1 MNNSIQQQIYNKL
14 SNSTIEN
21 LKNLSYNSFT
31 PIQEKTLLIT
41 LEGKDL
47 IAKAKTGSGKTAAFG
62 IPIIEKL
69 DIKYFR
75 IQAIVLCPTREL
87 ANQVA
92 NELRNLAK
100 SKHNIKITLLCGGV
114 PYKPQVH
121 SLSHQAHIVVGTP
134 GRILKHLQEKNF
146 STKDI
151 DTFVLDEADRMLDM
165 GFIEDIKSIIEFL
178 PKNRQNML
186 FSATYPIKIESLTQ
200 EFMNSPYIVE
210 AQSLH
215 SQSTINQY
223 FYQVNSSEEKNYLI
237 LKTLQEYKP
246 TISTIIFCNTKLACK
261 ALSSELD
268 SFGLEALELHSDY
281 DQKERNEVLAL
292 FSNKSYP
299 LLIATDVAS
308 RGLDIDDVELVINYD
323 LPQDI
328 ENYIHRIGRTAR
340 AGKSGIAISCVEDIE
355 LFKDIVEFSNSDS
368 KLLDITI
375 EPLDKKFELNSPYKS
390 IFINGGKKQK
400 LNKGD
405 IVGALMASKQISK
418 DDIGKIITYDFSSY
432 VAVKNEVSHIALELL
447 NNQKIKAKYYKAFL
461 K

>member
-134 GRILKHLQEKNF
+134 GRILKHLQEGNF

-246 TISTIIFCNTKLACK
+246 ISTIIFCNTKLACK

-340 AGKSGIAISCVEDIE
+340 AGKSGVAISCVENIE
-355 LFKDIVEFSNSDS
+355 LFKDIVAFSNSDS